1 MDCSP
6 SGFSIRGVFQARILE
21 WAATP
26 FSRGSSPPRGW
37 AWISHLAGRFFTWP
51 LPRTLDEDLNG
62 FTGVSYELVQKRALD
77 STFPHPDW
85 LLFQAPCLRKGQHNP
100 LGYLRQK
107 SRDVPG
113 SSSPG
118 PSMLRLQHTLIHSLL
133 HISTSTTP
141 PPSSLGHHEFLF
153 YHCGVHPDP
162 RLVPA
167 SQTHQWPFK
176 NMCVPVLVTLSCPT
190 LSQPYGL

>member
-26 FSRGSSPPRGW
+26 FSRGSSLPRGW

-107 SRDVPG
+107 SRDVPV
-113 SSSPG
+113 SLSFIFPRTFDAAFTTHPNPFSSPH
-118 PSMLRLQHTLIHSLL
+118 LYFYN
-133 HISTSTTP
+133 STTIKSGP
-141 PPSSLGHHEFLF
+141 PWISVLPLW
-153 YHCGVHPDP
+153 CPP
-162 RLVPA
+162 W
-167 SQTHQWPFK
+167 SQTCSRFTNP
-176 NMCVPVLVTLSCPT
+176 PVTF
-190 LSQPYGL
+190 